1 MNSELSKW
9 ELVFKNYLG
18 NVEFKDASHGLG
30 HFERVWKIAKNIC
43 TDDADL
49 LTIMAG
55 CYFHDIVNYP
65 KNHPDRSL
73 SSTHAAEKTKEI
85 LTELGFPQEKIEN
98 ACHCVK
104 AHSFSANIYP
114 ETIEAKVVQDADRM
128 ESLGAIGLA
137 RTFYVAGM
145 LGSQLFSEEDPFAK
159 SRELNDKLFAVDH
172 FKLKL
177 LKLSES
183 MQTVNGRKEA
193 EKRTKVLIKFLDDL
207 SNELYC

>member
-1 MNSELSKW
+1 MYSELSKW
-9 ELVFKNYLG
+9 ELVFKRYLSK
-18 NVEFKDASHGLG
+18 VEFKDASHGLS
-30 HFERVWKIAKNIC
+30 HFERVWKIAKNIS
-43 TDDADL
+43 TEDADL
-49 LTIMAG
+49 LTVMAG

-85 LTELGFPQEKIEN
+85 LNDLEFPQDKIEN

-114 ETIEAKVVQDADRM
+114 ETIEAKIVQDADRM

-145 LGSQLFSEEDPFAK
+145 LGSQLFCEDDPFAK
-159 SRELNDKLFAVDH
+159 NRELNDNLYAVDH
-172 FKLKL
+172 FKVKL

-183 MQTVNGRKEA
+183 MQTEKGKKEA
-193 EKRTKVLIKFLDDL
+193 EKRTQVLLKFLDNL
-207 SNELYC
+207 SNEL